1 MVLHSK
7 HWKMSLLMYQV
18 LFLPKMTILFENNQQ
33 MEVNLSTTTSR
44 LVEKIVSL
52 TQQYSVKKIIFHSP
66 QAWGDY
72 FIKDIQKHDSA
83 KFINFMV
90 EEG

>member
-1 MVLHSK
+1 
-7 HWKMSLLMYQV
+7 
-18 LFLPKMTILFENNQQ
+18 MTIVVYTSPENHLVLIYGFFENSQQ
-33 MEVNLSTTTSR
+33 MEVNLSTTTSH
-44 LVEKIVSL
+44 LVNKIISL

-83 KFINFMV
+83 RFINFMV